1 MGDDLNGRLRK
12 KSEKQRILTRM
23 RKRASPQT
31 SRVRAGSQGCHK
43 FHRAPGLS
51 RFCLTPRNGKSVLFH
66 AFLASVF
73 LSYLPSKRLEEP
85 FIVTSREEGELEA
98 GKRPTFVHTFEKYI
112 IGPQEYL
119 MDHLS
124 FSSIGFTIPFVKL

>member
-1 MGDDLNGRLRK
+1 MGQNLNGRLQK
-12 KSEKQRILTRM
+12 KPEKERILTRM
-23 RKRASPQT
+23 GERASPQT
-31 SRVRAGSQGCHK
+31 SRVRAGSQGSHK

-73 LSYLPSKRLEEP
+73 LSCLPSKRLEEP
-85 FIVTSREEGELEA
+85 FIAMSREGELEA

-112 IGPQEYL
+112 RGPQEYL

-124 FSSIGFTIPFVKL
+124 FSSIGFTIPFVKP